1 MRSPLPTIGSPPLF
15 ERLWKSLTQFRR
27 TSLTGSQRPIARNL
41 GLSTR
46 RDYDLE
52 IKEYPIRDAVV
63 ARELIEMTTWCV
75 EARSVLSYLA
85 RDVFSSSDG
94 DNQGFSVADTLDDN
108 LTPVNPEIRD
118 IILDLLRRR
127 NGGDYVIGG
136 NFLKKAVRQA
146 VGWGDSFIEISIDRE
161 GISPSDYCVSNSI
174 YLPPWEV
181 FRVEDDRG
189 QLLGFE
195 QRRRLQD
202 PDPIQFHPLSV
213 VHFRYEQD
221 YLYGQS
227 IFLQSI
233 SDWAKLKDATF
244 DLANAMRAVGCNPT
258 LHILPE
264 SADESYRIAYKDN
277 YQNMLMDGMITDLFL
292 LAGSDVRKISNVNP
306 DLKTLI
312 DNVNFLRSRILPPG
326 FPIWL
331 MPGLDT
337 TGAKDISGQPARA
350 YARMRNDICS
360 MVAESVRQI
369 IDIEIVLK
377 KGFDWYVE
385 NGKYRLVFPKFL
397 ISDSQATQG
406 MPTEDD
412 ESNNLGIEDL
422 DSAKKLRYLTNKN
435 GLDISGYN
443 K

>member
-52 IKEYPIRDAVV
+52 IRESPIRDAQL

-94 DNQGFSVADTLDDN
+94 DDMGFSVSDTLDDN
-108 LTPVNPEIRD
+108 ETAIHPQTKD

-146 VGWGDSFIEISIDRE
+146 VGWGDSFVEISIDKE
-161 GISPSDYCVSNSI
+161 GIGRDYCVSNSI
-174 YLPPWEV
+174 YLPTWEM

-189 QLLGFE
+189 QLLGFQ

-213 VHFRYEQD
+213 MHLRYEQN
-221 YLYGQS
+221 YLYGSSIFGQS
-227 IFLQSI
+227 IE
-233 SDWAKLKDATF
+233 DWVRLKDAAS
-244 DLANAMRAVGCNPT
+244 DLSSAMRAVGCNPS
-258 LHILPE
+258 LHIMPE
-264 SADESYRIAYKDN
+264 GADEEYRKAYKAN
-277 YQNMLMDGMITDLFL
+277 YEEMELSGIVTHLFL
-292 LAGSDVRKISNVNP
+292 MHGADVRKMANINP

-312 DNVNFLRSRILPPG
+312 DNFMLWRTRILPPG

-377 KGFDWYVE
+377 KGFDWYLE

-397 ISDSQATQG
+397 ISEHQATQG
-406 MPTEDD
+406 MPTSDD
-412 ESNNLGIEDL
+412 E
-422 DSAKKLRYLTNKN
+422 R
-435 GLDISGYN
+435 
-443 K
+443 